1 MSQNTNSTKNQPATI
16 CRAFSCN
23 KSLCNVDPA
32 LQYIRLK
39 LIQNTVRVP
48 ASLYVNDLG
57 ALTTYQNPDPRYGVN
72 WNQMSDRAVRHVQP
86 NIVTGGSFYHGSS
99 TKHTITRCR
108 PGAGCPGGAGVDIK
122 HNSYDRYLNRLKGK
136 GPARRG
142 VVPPNF
148 GTQLPFNPAFPI
160 YGGKTM
166 KTSIVGDNCN
176 CPISSDN
183 SNASYNSSNAKLYN
197 ILFDPVL
204 LNSKFK
210 FQVGSIVYALNSQG
224 YYARGVVT
232 TIVNEVYT
240 VVFDN
245 GTSISTSSDNL
256 LVYFPCNCTDSLSV
270 GLGLTTD
277 NGLILSTDPTVVKD
291 CYLVNKYLGAN
302 SVFNIINAIK
312 NLLPTQFQKF
322 LSYYNT

>member
-1 MSQNTNSTKNQPATI
+1 MSQNTNSTKNEPATI

-23 KSLCNVDPA
+23 TSLCNIDPA
-32 LQYIRLK
+32 SQYIKLK

-48 ASLYVNDLG
+48 ASLYVHDLG
-57 ALTTYQNPDPRYGVN
+57 ALTAYQRPDPRYGVN

-99 TKHTITRCR
+99 TKNTITRCR

-136 GPARRG
+136 GPVRRG

-148 GTQLPFNPAFPI
+148 GTPFPFNAAFPI

-166 KTSIVGDNCN
+166 KTSIVGDNCT
-176 CPISSDN
+176 CPISGD
-183 SNASYNSSNAKLYN
+183 NSSNAKLYH

-204 LNSKFK
+204 LNSGFK
-210 FQVGSIVYALNSQG
+210 FTVGSVVYALNTQG
-224 YYARGVVT
+224 YYARAVVT
-232 TIVNEVYT
+232 TIVNDVYT
-240 VVFDN
+240 LLFDD
-245 GTSISTSSDNL
+245 GTTISTTNDKL
-256 LVYFPCNCTDSLSV
+256 LVYFPCSCGQNLPNSLGISSI
-270 GLGLTTD
+270 
-277 NGLILSTDPTVVKD
+277 NGLIISNDSTNVTD
-291 CYLVNKYLGAN
+291 CFLVNKFLGAN

-312 NLLPTQFQKF
+312 NLLPIQFQKF